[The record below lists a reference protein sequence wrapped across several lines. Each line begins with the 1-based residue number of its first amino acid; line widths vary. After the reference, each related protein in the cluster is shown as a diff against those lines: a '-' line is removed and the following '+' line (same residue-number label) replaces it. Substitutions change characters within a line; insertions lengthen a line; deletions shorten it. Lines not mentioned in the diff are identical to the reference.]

1 VDATESTEAELSI
14 RREPPLRSSLKLPQ
28 ATKRNGMTALPNPAL
43 DRVAPMRRPPLDTPV
58 HSNATVVPLIQP
70 AAGPIGLLDGRAAA
84 EPTVLRRALC
94 ERLDG
99 AGAVTVVSAPA
110 ASGKTCL
117 LRSWIVEAGLG
128 EHAGW
133 TTVKPDERDERRF
146 WLSVIAGLSSITGI
160 EELAR
165 LSGAS
170 ILGAEL
176 LVERLLSD
184 LEALEEPGLLV
195 IDDLHELKSVEAQAQ
210 LERLLTRLPAQLRV
224 VLLTRAST
232 QLGLHRLRLTGAL
245 TELRAPDL
253 RFSLQETRELLENAG
268 IALSDAGVALLH
280 ERTEGWAGALR
291 LAATAVAAHPDPER
305 FVNEFSGSER
315 TVAGYLRAEV
325 LDRQPPEVR
334 DMLLRTSVVERVN
347 GPLADALAG
356 GSGSERVLHELDD
369 CGAFVTAL
377 DVGRS
382 WFRYHPMFADLL
394 RLELRRVN
402 PTLVCTLHRVAGQ
415 WHEQHGD
422 IPEAIRH
429 AQAAGDWTHAAQLLG
444 DHQLALM
451 LDGRAAT
458 VRDLL
463 GAFPSDAATRDA
475 ELALAFATAQAFDGF
490 DDEGAADRA
499 VAERLGST
507 VPEDRRDRFEL
518 GLARTGLWLA
528 RLRGDVDS
536 AVEAFRSVEAA
547 LRAQPPGE
555 RARTSLEEATALLNL
570 GIAELWSLQLENSRQ
585 HLEQALALARRIAR
599 PYLEM
604 MCLAHLAL
612 GAAHGGLSVSV
623 ARRSAEQAAAIAKAH
638 DWETHRA
645 AAPAFAA
652 EGLTRVWLG
661 RFADGAAWLDRA
673 RHALA
678 HVRAPAIEVLLDN
691 ARGLHFLGQRRFEDA
706 LAAFR
711 AAEVAGRGLPAAH
724 PIVLDLRGRILRT
737 QLQTGEAGAVR
748 AALIDMPEH
757 ERSRSEMRLVAAAL
771 DLSEGLP
778 DQALDELGPVV
789 DGSAPAVYPG
799 LAAIEA
805 RLLDAAAHDQLGDVR
820 AVEVSLER
828 ALALAEPDG
837 ILLPFAIVAE
847 RRLLERHRG
856 HRTAH
861 ATLVSTILDMLA
873 GATPQ
878 PETEPLCEPLSDA
891 ELRVVRH
898 LPSNLKATEI
908 AAELCVSANTVR
920 THLRHI
926 YGKLDVHNRTEAV
939 TRARRLGLLAPAGLS
954 T

>member
-1 VDATESTEAELSI
+1 MS
-14 RREPPLRSSLKLPQ
+14 
-28 ATKRNGMTALPNPAL
+28 ALPNTAL
-43 DRVAPMRRPPLDTPV
+43 DRVAPMRRAPHDLPV
-58 HSNATVVPLIQP
+58 DGSATVVPLIRP
-70 AAGPIGLLDGRAAA
+70 AGGPVGLLDGQARGAA
-84 EPTVLRRALC
+84 EPMVLRRALC
-94 ERLDG
+94 ERLGG

-117 LRSWIVEAGLG
+117 LRSWIVEAGLAD
-128 EHAGW
+128 HAGW
-133 TTVKPDERDERRF
+133 TTMRPGERDERRF
-146 WLSVIAGLSSITGI
+146 WLSVISGLASIAGG

-165 LSGAS
+165 LGGAS
-170 ILGAEL
+170 VLGAEL
-176 LVERLLSD
+176 LVERLLSEV
-184 LEALEEPGLLV
+184 EALEEPGVLV
-195 IDDLHELKSVEAQAQ
+195 IDDLHELRSVEAQAQ
-210 LERLLTRLPAQLRV
+210 LERFLTRLPAQLRV
-224 VLLTRAST
+224 VLLTRAAT
-232 QLGLHRLRLTGAL
+232 GLGLHGLRLAGAL

-253 RFSLQETRELLENAG
+253 RFSLQETRELLERAG
-268 IALSDAGVALLH
+268 VALSDTGVALLH
-280 ERTEGWAGALR
+280 ERTEGWVGALR
-291 LAATAVAAHPDPER
+291 LAAPGLAAHPDPER

-334 DMLLRTSVVERVN
+334 DMLLRTSVVERVS

-369 CGAFVTAL
+369 TGAFVSAL

-394 RLELRRVN
+394 QLELRRVN
-402 PTLVCTLHRVAGQ
+402 PTLVSTLHRVAGR

-429 AQAAGDWTHAAQLLG
+429 AQAAGDWPHAAQLLG
-444 DHQLALM
+444 DNQLALM
-451 LDGRAAT
+451 LDGRAAA

-463 GAFPSDAATRDA
+463 NAFPSGAATRDA

-490 DDEGAADRA
+490 DEESAAYVA
-499 VAERLGST
+499 VAERLASS
-507 VPEDRRDRFEL
+507 VPEDRRHRFEL

-528 RLRGDVDS
+528 RLRGDADS

-547 LRAQPPGE
+547 LRTQPPSE
-555 RARTSLEEATALLNL
+555 RTRTSLDEATALLNL
-570 GIAELWSLQLENSRQ
+570 GIAELSSLRLEDSRH
-585 HLEQALALARRIAR
+585 HLEQALALARRIGR

-604 MCLAHLAL
+604 VCLAHLAL
-612 GAAHGGLSVSV
+612 GAIHSGLPVSV
-623 ARRSAEQAAAIAKAH
+623 ARRSAEQAAAIAQAH
-638 DWETHRA
+638 GWETHHA
-645 AAPAFAA
+645 AAAAFAV
-652 EGLTRVWLG
+652 EGVTRVWLG
-661 RFADGAAWLDRA
+661 RFADGAAWLDRS

-678 HVRAPAIEVLLDN
+678 HGRAPAIEVLLDN
-691 ARGLHFLGQRRFEDA
+691 ARGLLFLGQRRFEDA

-711 AAEVAGRGLPAAH
+711 AAEVAGRGLPSAH
-724 PIVLDLRGRILRT
+724 PIVLDLSGRILRA
-737 QLQTGEAGAVR
+737 QLQTAEPGAVR
-748 AALIDMPEH
+748 ATLTDMPQQ
-757 ERSRSEMRLVAAAL
+757 ERSRSEMRLAAAAL
-771 DLSEGLP
+771 ELSEGRP
-778 DQALDELGPVV
+778 ERALDELGPVV

-805 RLLDAAAHDQLGDVR
+805 RLLDAAAHDQLGDLR

-837 ILLPFAIVAE
+837 ILVPFAIVAE

-861 ATLVSTILDMLA
+861 ATLGATILDMLA
-873 GATPQ
+873 GAAPQ

-926 YGKLDVHNRTEAV
+926 YAKLDVHNRTEAV
-939 TRARRLGLLAPAGLS
+939 TRARQLGLLAPGGLAS
-954 T
+954 